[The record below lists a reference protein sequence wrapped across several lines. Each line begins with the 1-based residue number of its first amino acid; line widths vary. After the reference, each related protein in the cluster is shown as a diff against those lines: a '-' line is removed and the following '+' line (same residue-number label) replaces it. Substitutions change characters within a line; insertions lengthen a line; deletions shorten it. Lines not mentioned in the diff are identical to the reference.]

1 MAKMYTLDKKL
12 LVGTP
17 EIRIGD
23 KCFPVDDREKTV
35 KKILKVAKEAENSQS
50 FDRIDEIFGLAFSQ
64 KDYKEI
70 DGMNLPFAAYQELF
84 TIVISAVT
92 GQDLD
97 SDEGAGENPDE
108 RFQKAE

>member
-35 KKILKVAKEAENSQS
+35 K
-50 FDRIDEIFGLAFSQ
+50 
-64 KDYKEI
+64 
-70 DGMNLPFAAYQELF
+70 
-84 TIVISAVT
+84 
-92 GQDLD
+92 
-97 SDEGAGENPDE
+97 
-108 RFQKAE
+108 